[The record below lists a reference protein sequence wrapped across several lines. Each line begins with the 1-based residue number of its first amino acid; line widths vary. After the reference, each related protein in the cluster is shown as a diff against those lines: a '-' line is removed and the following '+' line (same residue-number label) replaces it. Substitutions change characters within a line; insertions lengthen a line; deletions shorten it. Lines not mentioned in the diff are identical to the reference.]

1 MAVAKAEIFDF
12 SLLADLTPSDFY
24 LKVDPSCVVELY
36 DINRDV
42 SGGGGGGGLRL
53 SSKTV
58 LQSFDGFSASKSK
71 LAKTMLENKV

>member
-42 SGGGGGGGLRL
+42 SGGGGGGGAATVFQNGAAELRW
-53 SSKTV
+53 V
-58 LQSFDGFSASKSK
+58 
-71 LAKTMLENKV
+71 